1 MAKKQW
7 FCAIDVETT
16 ITDKVVDF
24 GAVIHDRNG
33 IIAVQCGILVRD
45 IFGVDPLFYDRN
57 ASGIWSAGSIERRMN
72 NYNAMLETGS
82 RMLAS
87 VNAINIWLAKAI
99 GKYNPTMYA
108 YNLAFDDSK
117 CRNTN
122 IDLTGFSDRFCLWGA
137 AVGNIC
143 NTKKYRQYILEN
155 HLFNN
160 PTEKG
165 NMTFSTTAEAVTA
178 FLRGEYTDEPHTS
191 VEDII
196 GYEMPT
202 LVHIAKKKGWR
213 EKITPYAWSKFQV
226 KDHYVAK

>member
-1 MAKKQW
+1 MAKKQ
-7 FCAIDVETT
+7 FFIGVDTETT

-24 GAVIHDRNG
+24 GAVIHDRHGN
-33 IIAVQCGILVRD
+33 IVAQCGILVRG
-45 IFGVDPLFYDRN
+45 IFGIDDLFYNKDT
-57 ASGIWSAGSIERRMN
+57 ATVWSRGSIEKRMN
-72 NYNAMLETGS
+72 NYNSMLENGS

-99 GKYNPTMYA
+99 GKYNPTLYA
-108 YNLAFDDSK
+108 YNLAFDESK
-117 CRNTN
+117 CRNTG
-122 IDLTGFSDRFCLWGA
+122 IDLNEFSNRFCLWGA

-143 NTKKYRQYILEN
+143 KTKKYRQFIIEN

-178 FLRGEYTDEPHTS
+178 YLRGEFTEEPHTS

-196 GYEMPT
+196 GYELPT
-202 LVHIAKKKGWR
+202 LVHILKKKDWRDKVTPYNWR
-213 EKITPYAWSKFQV
+213 EFQV